1 MSKRTY
7 QQLSESERQEIALG
21 LHGLHKVRAR
31 VALEPRQTILPP
43 DLFEQYSQLSFWQ
56 DGSRSRAN
64 VITAKNHQ
72 KS

>member
-1 MSKRTY
+1 MR
-7 QQLSESERQEIALG
+7 
-21 LHGLHKVRAR
+21 VR